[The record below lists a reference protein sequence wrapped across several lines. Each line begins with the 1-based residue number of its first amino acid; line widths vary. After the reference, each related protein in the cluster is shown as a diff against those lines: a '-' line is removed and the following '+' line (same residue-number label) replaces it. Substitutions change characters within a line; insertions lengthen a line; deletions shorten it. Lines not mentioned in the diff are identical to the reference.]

1 MIKIHSNQS
10 VLIKDL
16 QKTDAYNPFS
26 EESQKVIHNLGNV
39 EYFELCET
47 SSKDPVPPL
56 FKALFDTYRVHQT
69 IDRREIRHLI
79 HPVLSC

>member
-1 MIKIHSNQS
+1 MINIHSNQS

-16 QKTDAYNPFS
+16 QKIDAYNPFN
-26 EESQKVIHNLGNV
+26 EESKKVIHNLGNV
-39 EYFELCET
+39 EYFELSET
-47 SSKDPVPPL
+47 SSKDPVLPL